1 MEFDKKLVENN
12 ELIFLKPNTKAI
24 VYKLTEDGMVEK
36 YQGKELTETKPFS
49 KLTLTRDCKK
59 DLQEGYRLYDITEEE
74 TKPVIDLFNTEEETK
89 EQLEDIKEI
98 ITTEIPEVPETPEE
112 IEVVPLEQLN
122 KIAEFPSTEETE
134 KRLTKDDLT
143 TYTIELTLNQEQ
155 FLVERGYTTQDIIN
169 GFIDLVGLLD
179 CIEEDEPIISYGDY
193 ISLILQAEAEEQN

>member
-49 KLTLTRDCKK
+49 KLTLSRDCKK

-74 TKPVIDLFNTEEETK
+74 QAKPTLDLFNTEEERK
-89 EQLEDIKEI
+89 ERLEDIKEI
-98 ITTEIPEVPETPEE
+98 ISTEIPEE

-122 KIAEFPSTEETE
+122 KIAKFPSTEETE

-143 TYTIELTLNQEQ
+143 TYTIELTPNQEQ

>member
-49 KLTLTRDCKK
+49 KLTLSRDCKK

-74 TKPVIDLFNTEEETK
+74 QIKPTLDLFNTEEERK

-98 ITTEIPEVPETPEE
+98 ISTEIPEE
-112 IEVVPLEQLN
+112 IEVVPLEQVN
-122 KIAEFPSTEETE
+122 KIEEFPNTEETE
-134 KRLTKDDLT
+134 KRLTKDELT
-143 TYTIELTLNQEQ
+143 TYTIELTPEQEQ
-155 FLVERGYTTQDIIN
+155 FLMESGYTMQDIIN
-169 GFIDLVGLLD
+169 GFVDLVGILD

-193 ISLILQAEAEEQN
+193 ISLILQAEAEEN

>member
-49 KLTLTRDCKK
+49 KLTLARDCKK

-74 TKPVIDLFNTEEETK
+74 KEPTLDLFNTEEETK
-89 EQLEDIKEI
+89 EQLEYIKEI
-98 ITTEIPEVPETPEE
+98 ISTEIPEE

-122 KIAEFPSTEETE
+122 KIVEFPSTEKTE
-134 KRLTKDDLT
+134 KRLTKDELT
-143 TYTIELTLNQEQ
+143 THTIELTPEQEQ
-155 FLVERGYTTQDIIN
+155 FLMESGYTMQDIIN
-169 GFIDLVGLLD
+169 GFVDLVGILD

-193 ISLILQAEAEEQN
+193 ISLILQAEAEDN

>member
-74 TKPVIDLFNTEEETK
+74 QIKPTLDLFNTEEERK

-98 ITTEIPEVPETPEE
+98 ITTEVSETPKE

-143 TYTIELTLNQEQ
+143 TYTIELTPDQEQ

-179 CIEEDEPIISYGDY
+179 CIEEGEPIISYGDY

>member
-12 ELIFLKPNTKAI
+12 ELIFLKPNVKAI

-49 KLTLTRDCKK
+49 KLTLSRDCKK
-59 DLQEGYRLYDITEEE
+59 DLQEGYRLYDITDEEKE
-74 TKPVIDLFNTEEETK
+74 PTLDLFNTEEETK

-98 ITTEIPEVPETPEE
+98 ITTEVPEPPKE
-112 IEVVPLEQLN
+112 IEVVPLEQVN

-134 KRLTKDDLT
+134 KRLTKDDLI
-143 TYTIELTLNQEQ
+143 TYTIELTPDQEQ

-169 GFIDLVGLLD
+169 GFIDLVGILD

-193 ISLILQAEAEEQN
+193 ISLILQAEAEEN

>member
-49 KLTLTRDCKK
+49 KLTLSRDCKK

-74 TKPVIDLFNTEEETK
+74 QAKPTLDLFNTEEERK

-98 ITTEIPEVPETPEE
+98 ISTEIPEE
-112 IEVVPLEQLN
+112 IEVVPLEQVN
-122 KIAEFPSTEETE
+122 KIETFPSTEETE

-143 TYTIELTLNQEQ
+143 TYTIELTPDQEQ
-155 FLVERGYTTQDIIN
+155 FLVERGYTMQDIIN
-169 GFIDLVGLLD
+169 GFVDLVGILD

>member
-74 TKPVIDLFNTEEETK
+74 KEPTLDLFNTEEETK

-98 ITTEIPEVPETPEE
+98 ISTEIPEE
-112 IEVVPLEQLN
+112 IEVVPLEQVN
-122 KIAEFPSTEETE
+122 KIEEFPNTEETE

-143 TYTIELTLNQEQ
+143 TYTIELTPDQEQ

-193 ISLILQAEAEEQN
+193 ISLILQAEAEEN

>member
-49 KLTLTRDCKK
+49 KLTLSRDCKK

-74 TKPVIDLFNTEEETK
+74 QIKPTLDLFNTEEERK

-98 ITTEIPEVPETPEE
+98 ISTEIPEE
-112 IEVVPLEQLN
+112 IEVVPLEQVN
-122 KIAEFPSTEETE
+122 KIEEFPNTEETE
-134 KRLTKDDLT
+134 KRLTKDELT
-143 TYTIELTLNQEQ
+143 TYTIEITPEQEQ
-155 FLVERGYTTQDIIN
+155 FLMESGYTMQDIIN
-169 GFIDLVGLLD
+169 GFVDLVGILD

-193 ISLILQAEAEEQN
+193 ISLILQAEAEEN